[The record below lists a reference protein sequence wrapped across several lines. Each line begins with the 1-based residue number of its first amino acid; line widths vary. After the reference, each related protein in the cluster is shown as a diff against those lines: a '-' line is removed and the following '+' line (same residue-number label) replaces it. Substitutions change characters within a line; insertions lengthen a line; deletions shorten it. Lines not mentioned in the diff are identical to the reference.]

1 MSNDLY
7 SIPLRTIDGR
17 ETTLADWQNSVILV
31 VNVASQCGLTKQYE
45 GLEALYET
53 YKARGFAVLGFPSNE
68 FAGQEPGNDEEI
80 QTFCRGT
87 FGVQFPMFSKIEV
100 NGMGRH
106 PLYRLLIQAQLQA
119 LRPDGSEFYERRIS
133 QGQGPAHAEDIL
145 WNFEKFLI
153 NRQGQVIQRFSPDMT
168 PDDTMIVDAITRAL
182 AE

>member
-53 YKARGFAVLGFPSNE
+53 YKARGFVVLGFPSNE
-68 FAGQEPGNDEEI
+68 FAGQEPGSDEEI

-106 PLYRLLIQAQLQA
+106 PLYRLLIEAQPQA
-119 LRPDGSEFYERRIS
+119 LRPDDSEFYERRIS
-133 QGQGPAHAEDIL
+133 RGQGPAHAEDIL

-168 PDDTMIVDAITRAL
+168 PDDTMIVNAITRAL